1 MVQPIQYL
9 PAPVDPFTRLAEG
22 LVIGQEI
29 GQISAQRQQAEQ
41 AAQLQQQYSVDLE
54 EAFNV
59 GTPAAFAKLTAK
71 YPQQRE
77 AFKQSFDLLSTD
89 QQNNEF
95 MAGAQAFNAIKSGN
109 IDAAKQLL
117 ETRIEAARN
126 SGMDTSKLEMMR
138 SGLDANPEFVANT
151 LGMTLSAI
159 DPERWSKMATE
170 FRAQVKFPVEIAEME
185 SVIQNRANT
194 YNLDVDKFVSE
205 QQAKVAD
212 LTSKGTAAPSLS
224 ANSEKTLNESAM
236 KAVVAESTAGKMRD
250 LANRFKTLAPT
261 AGVLGAYQESLASV
275 FGTQDPET
283 ELRKEYIRL
292 RNASVMQNLPPGVAS
307 DKDIELAMSGYL
319 PENADPETIA
329 SFLEG
334 VAKMNDVDAAQNNA
348 TAEWIS
354 EVGNLG
360 KARSDIEIGGIKVA
374 KGTTFSDFSR
384 KYVDQFALRQRR
396 EGEETKAGGRSYM
409 KYATGR

>member
-9 PAPVDPFTRLAEG
+9 PAPANPFTRLAEG

-41 AAQLQQQYSVDLE
+41 ADRLQAEYRQDLE

-77 AFKQSFDLLSTD
+77 AFKQSYELLSTD

-95 MAGAQAFNAIKSGN
+95 MAGAKAFNAIKSGN

-126 SGMDTSKLEMMR
+126 SGMDTSKLEAMR

-170 FRAQVKFPVEIAEME
+170 FRAQEMQAGELETQKLNIEKLDAE
-185 SVIQNRANT
+185 
-194 YNLDVDKFVSE
+194 
-205 QQAKVAD
+205 
-212 LTSKGTAAPSLS
+212 TSKLLAEAGGVGKLS
-224 ANSEKTLNESAM
+224 PKDQNE
-236 KAVVAESTAGKMRD
+236 
-250 LANRFKTLAPT
+250 
-261 AGVLGAYQESLASV
+261 LASK
-275 FGTQDPET
+275 F
-283 ELRKEYIRL
+283 RKEYSDQTKEFRETQTAFDRL
-292 RNASVMQNLPPGVAS
+292 NAAEDTAAGDLSLIFSYMKMLDPGSVV
-307 DKDIELAMSGYL
+307 
-319 PENADPETIA
+319 
-329 SFLEG
+329 
-334 VAKMNDVDAAQNNA
+334 
-348 TAEWIS
+348 
-354 EVGNLG
+354 
-360 KARSDIEIGGIKVA
+360 
-374 KGTTFSDFSR
+374 
-384 KYVDQFALRQRR
+384 R
-396 EGEETKAGGRSYM
+396 EGEFATAQNAAGIPTRIVNAYNNALQGTRLNPDQRKQFKSQAKALFTKSKAREKEVRSGISRIANKAGILDEDLFYVQEEM
-409 KYATGR
+409 PATEGGFDYSNRPYGVFGK

>member
-1 MVQPIQYL
+1 MVQPVTYQNISL
-9 PAPVDPFTRLAEG
+9 PVPNLGEQFAG
-22 LVIGQEI
+22 LGTAIGAARERMTAQEE
-29 GQISAQRQQAEQ
+29 AQR
-41 AAQLQQQYSVDLE
+41 LKGQYSADIQRAFDL
-54 EAFNV
+54 
-59 GTPAAFAKLTAK
+59 GTPKAFAELSAK

-77 AFKQSFDLLSTD
+77 AFKQSFEMLSSD

-109 IDAAKQLL
+109 VDAAKQLL
-117 ETRIEAARN
+117 QTRIEAGRN
-126 SGMDTSKLEMMR
+126 SGQDTSKLESMLT
-138 SGLDANPEFVANT
+138 GLDGDPEFVANT

-159 DPERWSKMATE
+159 DPDRWSKMATE
-170 FRAQVKFPVEIAEME
+170 FRAQAKFPVEIKEME

-205 QQAKVAD
+205 QQAKIAD
-212 LTSKGTAAPSLS
+212 FKSKGTAAPTLS

-236 KAVVAESTAGKMRD
+236 KAVVAEGTAGKMRD
-250 LANRFKTLAPT
+250 LATRFEELAPT
-261 AGVLGAYQESLASV
+261 AGKLGALEESLASV
-275 FGTQDPET
+275 YGGEDPIT

-307 DKDIELAMSGYL
+307 DKDIEIAMSGYL
-319 PENADPETIA
+319 SETANPDTIA
-329 SFLEG
+329 SFLRG
-334 VAKMNDVDAAQNNA
+334 VAKMNDIDAAQNNA

-360 KARSDIEIGGIKVA
+360 KARRDIDIGGVKVA

-384 KYVDQFALRQRR
+384 KYVDKFALRQRR
-396 EGEETKAGGRSYM
+396 EREGTAAEGRSYM
-409 KYATGR
+409 KYATGQ